1 MFPNRL
7 SVALWSVI
15 LSPIDVIF
23 LWLEY
28 DRIIAPSG
36 DPNVTAT
43 HVSLNS
49 RFICL
54 ARVSRIIA
62 MACHVQVSLISV
74 FFYGLNL
81 VRVSPRIFIRD
92 IINSAIALTI
102 NYYSIQLL
110 KVRKCQKGSIFY
122 LRNHIP
128 YSQG

>member
-28 DRIIAPSG
+28 DWIIAPSG

-74 FFYGLNL
+74 FFLWPESGPCLAEDF
-81 VRVSPRIFIRD
+81 R
-92 IINSAIALTI
+92 T
-102 NYYSIQLL
+102 
-110 KVRKCQKGSIFY
+110 GSYKIS
-122 LRNHIP
+122 LC
-128 YSQG
+128 